1 MKLFSKKL
9 VSILVSLVFII
20 FFSLETSFQKYDPR
34 QIHLAIGP
42 SSNNVTITWSTRKQ
56 SNCEVR
62 IWKLKNWEYH
72 SCKSNL
78 FSSNENSWWIHSAP
92 INLEPGSFQVFE
104 VGSRSEAFSNS
115 IQIYVP
121 PDQHDS
127 TFLLFGD
134 LCTYSYGG
142 KTVED
147 MIEYSD
153 LVKIDT
159 IILLGDMAYDLN
171 SNSSKV
177 GDEFMTALEP
187 LVSKIPLM
195 VCAGNHDSRDSY
207 YNYLLRF
214 QMPAHKFYYTFTV
227 GFVRFLAI
235 HTEAFFA
242 EQWMLYDMLQYI
254 NSILNR
260 SEDDKSRYPWLI
272 VFGHRPMYCSSVF
285 TSLNCGKNSEIIR
298 NYLEDLFFKYKVDL
312 YINGHLH
319 NYQRTSPVYKGK
331 SLSSEN
337 FEYKNPAATI
347 YVSSG
352 AAGAHHKN
360 SNPNLKNPPDWFITG
375 SSNYSFSIMR
385 CFNKSHL
392 EFKQIDR
399 DGFGIIDRFFIIK
412 FGAD

>member
-9 VSILVSLVFII
+9 AIILFSLAFII
-20 FFSLETSFQKYDPR
+20 FFTFETSFQKYDPR
-34 QIHLAIGP
+34 QIHLALGP
-42 SSNNVTITWSTRKQ
+42 TANNVTITWSTRKQ
-56 SNCEVR
+56 SNSEVR
-62 IWKLKNWEYH
+62 IWKVKNWEYH
-72 SCKSNL
+72 SSMSTL
-78 FSSNENSWWIHSAP
+78 FSYNENNWWIHSAQ
-92 INLEPGSFQVFE
+92 INLAPGSSQVFE
-104 VGSRSEAFSNS
+104 VGSRSEAFSKS
-115 IQIYVP
+115 IQIFVP
-121 PDQHDS
+121 PDQDDS

-134 LCTYSYGG
+134 LCTYSYGA

-153 LVKIDT
+153 FVKIDA

-214 QMPAHKFYYTFTV
+214 QMPGHKFYYTFTV
-227 GFVRFLAI
+227 GYVRFLAI
-235 HTEAFFA
+235 HTEAFFD
-242 EQWMLYDMLQYI
+242 EQWMLSDMIKYI
-254 NSILNR
+254 NDVLNR
-260 SEDDKSRYPWLI
+260 SDHDRLKYPWLI

-285 TSLNCGKNSEIIR
+285 TSLNCGENSKIIK
-298 NYLEDLFFKYKVDL
+298 NYLEDLFLKYKVDL
-312 YINGHLH
+312 YFNGHLH

-331 SLSSEN
+331 SMSSER
-337 FEYKNPAATI
+337 FEYKNPTATI

-360 SNPNLKNPPDWFITG
+360 SSPNFKNPPDWFVAG
-375 SSNYSFSIMR
+375 SSNYSYSVMR

-392 EFKQIDR
+392 EVKQVSR
-399 DGFGIIDRFFIIK
+399 DGFEVIDRFLIIK
-412 FGAD
+412 GGAD